1 MVTWLMRMWL
11 SALKLVYPRTPVR
24 FGHCELRH
32 CNTLQRTAQHTHT
45 PAGFGCHGRRQA
57 THYTPLHHAATH
69 YNTLKHTTPHYNTL
83 AHTATH
89 HATHCTKHTHTSRIR
104 APRMQT
110 LGSLGVPHLHKSVR
124 PYAHKSVMLHVCSR
138 HVTHMNILGPTK
150 FTNTRPS
157 VEMYLHI
164 ENDQKVVCEWV
175 MAHI

>member
-124 PYAHKSVMLHVCSR
+124 PYAHKSVTLHVCSR

-150 FTNTRPS
+150 FTNTTICRDVLVHWKRPKS
-157 VEMYLHI
+157 RV
-164 ENDQKVVCEWV
+164 
-175 MAHI
+175 